1 MFDFENLEV
10 YKKAKAFNAIVGKMI
25 LTDLS
30 LDGTTKNQLRRASLS
45 IVLNI
50 AEGSSR
56 FSKQALEIFEVSPE
70 QYTDYLA
77 KNAFHILWP
86 ADTTVINWV
95 ESLISL
101 KAINA
106 TLIYFAS
113 RHHGS
118 KVALKH
124 LDAALRAMKKV
135 TEEAEDQ
142 SRKTATT
149 NLF

>member
-1 MFDFENLEV
+1 MSPLKYKLTEAAYIGEELFDSADYELER
-10 YKKAKAFNAIVGKMI
+10 
-25 LTDLS
+25 
-30 LDGTTKNQLRRASLS
+30 QCAS
-45 IVLNI
+45 VRH
-50 AEGSSR
+50 AEERKLMSR
-56 FSKQALEIFEVSPE
+56 EQALEIFEVSPE

-77 KNAFHILWP
+77 KNALHILWP
-86 ADTTVINWV
+86 TDTTVINWV

-149 NLF
+149 NLL